1 MGPPN
6 WGNDDSSLL
15 GVEHEEET
23 TQHNKKE
30 QHIYRLTSPILIALQ
45 ASAKQHS
52 TLANPALYRDNIDV
66 YSCATNIT
74 AKILAGSEEASEEYR
89 LNTPNH
95 SAVKNKFAY
104 NDPSHGVPEFALVE
118 VWLLRVRAARAL
130 DDDIGSVATGPHAVF
145 DALALDQLREEAS
158 NEGVTC
164 RTPRLLVRSGR

>member
-15 GVEHEEET
+15 GVLHEEET

-74 AKILAGSEEASEEYR
+74 AKILAGSEEKPRKNTGWTHRTTQRLRISVPITIPLSWRAWVCSSWNQASQGTCSQSAGWWHWQRSNRPSRSLRCSCPGPTER
-89 LNTPNH
+89 GSLQRRRHLQNT
-95 SAVKNKFAY
+95 K
-104 NDPSHGVPEFALVE
+104 
-118 VWLLRVRAARAL
+118 
-130 DDDIGSVATGPHAVF
+130 VA
-145 DALALDQLREEAS
+145 
-158 NEGVTC
+158 C
-164 RTPRLLVRSGR
+164 